1 MTKTEIIENMIAK
14 ANEMLKT
21 GWTRDKEN
29 ELWTIANDNDIFMS
43 EHYNDNDDL
52 DGFYIEDDY
61 WVFEF

>member
-29 ELWTIANDNDIFMS
+29 ELWTIANDNDIFMA
-43 EHYNDNDDL
+43 EHYNDNDEL